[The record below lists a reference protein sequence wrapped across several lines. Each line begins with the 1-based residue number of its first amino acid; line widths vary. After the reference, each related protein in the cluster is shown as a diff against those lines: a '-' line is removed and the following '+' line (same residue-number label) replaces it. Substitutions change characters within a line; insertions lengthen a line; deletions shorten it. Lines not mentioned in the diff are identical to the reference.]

1 MKKYLTSFVCLFSF
15 VVCAVA
21 QEAPKPEFP
30 PHATVLN
37 GYEKVVSTADGA
49 RSMYTLWT
57 RSKDGQVY
65 AELPTTFAEKRYFI
79 ALTVASGDKF
89 AGLQSGDYYV
99 YWRRYNNKLALI
111 VPHLDTRSNGDP
123 ESLSSVNRL
132 FTDTMLLTI
141 PIVTIGPSG
150 GPVID
155 LDSIFVGKASKFF
168 GPSVVNREMGG
179 IFKLQKAKAFPLNI
193 ELAFEIPT
201 ASGKLSSLHY
211 SISELNPK
219 SSYRPRVADER
230 IGYFV
235 TSYSDL
241 GKYKDDETKVRYIN
255 RWHLEKRDPRLKISP
270 PKNPIVF
277 YIEHTTPVRY
287 RRWVKEGIQSW
298 NSAFEKIGISDALE
312 VYYQD
317 KTTGAHMD
325 KDPEDVRY
333 NFVRWLNNDIGTAI
347 GPSRVNP
354 NTGQI
359 LDADI
364 ILTDGWIRHFHYE
377 FDNLL
382 PRIAMEGF
390 SAETLS
396 WLATNPEWDPRLA
409 FAHASQRD
417 HIRQQ
422 LTASAGRAYGGHPAT
437 LVDNT
442 LLGDDEYDGLI
453 GRVSQVNGSCMASQG
468 MAFDVAIMR
477 MIYEIQANQLKEDD
491 EEDKD
496 EEDKDE
502 EDKDEE
508 DKDKEDK
515 DEEDKDKEE
524 AAAKE
529 SVDEEMILDGMP
541 ESFIGPQLAHLV
553 AHEVGHT
560 LGLRHNFKASSAYT
574 LEQINSIE
582 HRGKPIG
589 GSVMDYTPTN
599 IRFEAGTIQGDY
611 SMHGIGPYDY
621 WAIEYGYT
629 FEKDLKP
636 ILARVGEP
644 ELQYA
649 TDEDTG
655 GPDPLARRYDYG
667 KDPLNFAKDQMKLA
681 NHHRGLVLDK
691 FVKDGD
697 SWSKARR
704 GYQITLSM
712 QARAISMMGNWIG
725 GVHVYRDKKGDAG
738 DRAPLQV
745 VPVAQQRAAIDFVV
759 NTAFQD
765 EAFGLT
771 TELLQ
776 RMTTDKWLDRG
787 SRQAVSDPDWPIHD
801 RIAGIQSSALTTLL
815 NPSTLRRVY
824 DNEFRIA
831 ADQDA
836 LTLPELL
843 ETVSSAIWGELDQEV
858 TVAASARKPAISS
871 LRRNLQR
878 EHVKRLVDLAM
889 ANSGSNQAYKPISNL
904 ARAGLRATLNK
915 VNAFVG
921 ANADKLDAYSAAHLA
936 EIQTSITKS
945 LDADIVVTK

>member
-1 MKKYLTSFVCLFSF
+1 MKKYLASFVCLFSF
-15 VVCAVA
+15 VLGSAA
-21 QEAPKPEFP
+21 QEPPKPEFP
-30 PHATVLN
+30 PHTTVLKE
-37 GYEKVVSTADGA
+37 YDKIVSTADGA

-65 AELPTTFAEKRYFI
+65 AELPPTFAQKRYFI
-79 ALTVASGDKF
+79 ALTVASGDKY

-111 VPHLDTRSNGDP
+111 VPDLDTRSNGDP

-132 FTDTMLLTI
+132 FTDTMLLTV
-141 PIVTIGPSG
+141 PIITMGPSG

-155 LDSIFVGKASKFF
+155 LDSILVGKASKFF

-179 IFKLQKAKAFPLNI
+179 LFKLQKAKAFPLNI
-193 ELAFEIPT
+193 ELAFEVPT

-219 SSYRPRVADER
+219 STYRPRVADER

-241 GKYKDDETKVRYIN
+241 GKYKDDETKVRFIN

-287 RRWVKEGIQSW
+287 RRWVKEGVQSW

-382 PRIAMEGF
+382 PKIAMEGF

-396 WLATNPEWDPRLA
+396 WLANNPEWDPRLA

-422 LTASAGRAYGGHPAT
+422 LTASAGRTYGGHPAT

-477 MIYEIQANQLKEDD
+477 MAYEIQANQVKAGETVSD
-491 EEDKD
+491 DKD
-496 EEDKDE
+496 EADKDE
-502 EDKDEE
+502 ADKDEA
-508 DKDKEDK
+508 DK
-515 DEEDKDKEE
+515 DEAAPKEPI
-524 AAAKE
+524 
-529 SVDEEMILDGMP
+529 VEEMILDGMP

-574 LEQINSIE
+574 LEQINSVE

-599 IRFEAGTIQGDY
+599 IRFEAGTAQGDY
-611 SMHGIGPYDY
+611 AMHGIGPYDY

-629 FEKDLKP
+629 FENDLKP
-636 ILARVGEP
+636 ILARVSEP
-644 ELQYA
+644 ELQFA

-667 KDPLNFAKDQMKLA
+667 KDPLNFAQDQMKLA
-681 NHHRGLVLDK
+681 NHHRGLVLEN

-745 VPVAQQRAAIDFVV
+745 VPVAQQRAAINFVV
-759 NTAFQD
+759 NTAFYD

-776 RMTTDKWLDRG
+776 RMSTDKWLDDG

-801 RIAGIQSSALTTLL
+801 RIAGIQSSALTTML

-843 ETVSSAIWGELDQEV
+843 ETVNSAIWGEIDQEV
-858 TVAASARKPAISS
+858 TVAATARKPAISS

-889 ANSGSNQAYKPISNL
+889 TNSGSNQAYKPISNL
-904 ARAGLRATLNK
+904 TRAELRATLNK

-921 ANADKLDAYSAAHLA
+921 ANADMLDAYSAAHLA
-936 EIQTSITKS
+936 EIQTSITKA

>member
-1 MKKYLTSFVCLFSF
+1 MKKYIASFVCLFSF

-30 PHATVLN
+30 PHTTVLN
-37 GYEKVVSTADGA
+37 GYEKIVSTADGA

-65 AELPTTFAEKRYFI
+65 AELPPTFAQKRYFI
-79 ALTVASGDKF
+79 ALTVASGDKY

-111 VPHLDTRSNGDP
+111 VPDLDTRSTGDP

-132 FTDTMLLTI
+132 FTDTMLLTV
-141 PIVTIGPSG
+141 PIITMGPSG

-155 LDSIFVGKASKFF
+155 LDSILVGKASKFF

-179 IFKLQKAKAFPLNI
+179 LFKLQKAKAFPLNV

-211 SISELNPK
+211 SISELNSK
-219 SSYRPRVADER
+219 SSYRPRIADER
-230 IGYFV
+230 IGFFV

-287 RRWVKEGIQSW
+287 RRWVKEGVQSW
-298 NSAFEKIGISDALE
+298 NAAFEKIGISDALE

-382 PRIAMEGF
+382 PKIAMEGF

-396 WLATNPEWDPRLA
+396 WLANNPDWDPRLA

-417 HIRQQ
+417 HVRQQ

-453 GRVSQVNGSCMASQG
+453 GRVSQVNGSCLASQG
-468 MAFDVAIMR
+468 MAFDVAVMR
-477 MIYEIQANQLKEDD
+477 MIYEIQASQLQAN
-491 EEDKD
+491 EDKA
-496 EEDKDE
+496 EDKA
-502 EDKDEE
+502 EDKEAP
-508 DKDKEDK
+508 KEP
-515 DEEDKDKEE
+515 
-524 AAAKE
+524 
-529 SVDEEMILDGMP
+529 VVEEMILDGMP

-574 LEQINSIE
+574 LEQINSVE

-599 IRFEAGTIQGDY
+599 IRFEAGTAQGDY

-629 FEKDLKP
+629 FEKDLNP
-636 ILARVGEP
+636 ILARVGET
-644 ELQYA
+644 ELQFA

-667 KDPLNFAKDQMKLA
+667 KDPLNFAKDQIKLA
-681 NHHRGLVLDK
+681 NHHRGLVLEN

-759 NTAFQD
+759 NTAFHD

-776 RMTTDKWLDRG
+776 RMSTDKWLDGG

-801 RIAGIQSSALTTLL
+801 RIAGIQSSALTSLL

-843 ETVSSAIWGELDQEV
+843 ETVTSAIWSEIDQEV
-858 TVAASARKPAISS
+858 AVAASARKPAISS

-889 ANSGSNQAYKPISNL
+889 TNSGSNQAYKPISNL

-936 EIQTSITKS
+936 EIQTSITKA

>member
-1 MKKYLTSFVCLFSF
+1 MNNYLLRTIPMKNYLASFVCLFSF
-15 VVCAVA
+15 IAWTVA
-21 QEAPKPEFP
+21 QEPPKPEFP
-30 PHATVLN
+30 PHTTVLN
-37 GYEKVVSTADGA
+37 GYEKIVSTADGA

-65 AELPTTFAEKRYFI
+65 AELPPTFAQKRYFI
-79 ALTVASGDKF
+79 ALTVASGDKY

-111 VPHLDTRSNGDP
+111 VPDLDTRSNGDP

-132 FTDTMLLTI
+132 FTDTMLLTV
-141 PIVTIGPSG
+141 PIITMGPSG

-155 LDSIFVGKASKFF
+155 LDSILVGKASKFF

-179 IFKLQKAKAFPLNI
+179 LFKLQKAKAFPLNV

-219 SSYRPRVADER
+219 SNYQPRLADER
-230 IGYFV
+230 IGFFV

-287 RRWVKEGIQSW
+287 RRWVKEGVQSW

-382 PRIAMEGF
+382 PKIAMEGF
-390 SAETLS
+390 SAETLG
-396 WLATNPEWDPRLA
+396 WLANNPDWDPRLA

-417 HIRQQ
+417 HVRQQ
-422 LTASAGRAYGGHPAT
+422 LTASAGRAYGGHPST

-453 GRVSQVNGSCMASQG
+453 GRVSQVNGSCMASHG

-477 MIYEIQANQLKEDD
+477 MIYEIQATQLQADD
-491 EEDKD
+491 TEEKEEDKKE
-496 EEDKDE
+496 EEDKG
-502 EDKDEE
+502 
-508 DKDKEDK
+508 
-515 DEEDKDKEE
+515 EE
-524 AAAKE
+524 AAPIEPVA
-529 SVDEEMILDGMP
+529 EEMILDGMP

-574 LEQINSIE
+574 LEQINSVE

-599 IRFEAGTIQGDY
+599 IRFEAGTAQGDY
-611 SMHGIGPYDY
+611 AMHGIGPYDY

-636 ILARVGEP
+636 ILGRVGEP
-644 ELQYA
+644 ELQFA

-667 KDPLNFAKDQMKLA
+667 KDPLNFAQDQIKLA
-681 NHHRGLVLDK
+681 NHHRGLVLEN

-759 NTAFQD
+759 NTAFND

-776 RMTTDKWLDRG
+776 RMSTDKWLDGG

-801 RIAGIQSSALTTLL
+801 RIAGIQSSALTSLL

-843 ETVSSAIWGELDQEV
+843 ETVTSAIWGELDQEV

-889 ANSGSNQAYKPISNL
+889 TNSGSNQAYKPISNL
-904 ARAGLRATLNK
+904 ARSGLRAMLNK

-921 ANADKLDAYSAAHLA
+921 ANADKLDAYTAAHLA
-936 EIQTSITKS
+936 EIQTSITKA
-945 LDADIVVTK
+945 LEADIVITK

>member
-1 MKKYLTSFVCLFSF
+1 MKKYLASFVCLFSF
-15 VVCAVA
+15 VLGSAA

-30 PHATVLN
+30 PHTTVLKE
-37 GYEKVVSTADGA
+37 YDKIVSTADGA

-65 AELPTTFAEKRYFI
+65 AELPPTFAQKRYFI
-79 ALTVASGDKF
+79 ALTVASGDKY

-111 VPHLDTRSNGDP
+111 VPDLDTRSNGDP

-132 FTDTMLLTI
+132 FTDTMLLTV
-141 PIVTIGPSG
+141 PIITMGPSG

-155 LDSIFVGKASKFF
+155 LDSILVGKASKFF

-179 IFKLQKAKAFPLNI
+179 LFKLQKAKAFPLNI
-193 ELAFEIPT
+193 ELAFEVPT

-219 SSYRPRVADER
+219 STYRPRVADER

-241 GKYKDDETKVRYIN
+241 GKYKDDETKVRFIN

-287 RRWVKEGIQSW
+287 RRWVKEGVQSW

-382 PRIAMEGF
+382 PKIAMEGF

-396 WLATNPEWDPRLA
+396 WLANNPEWDPRLA

-422 LTASAGRAYGGHPAT
+422 LTASAGRTYGGHPAT

-477 MIYEIQANQLKEDD
+477 MAYEIQANQVKAGETVSD
-491 EEDKD
+491 DKD
-496 EEDKDE
+496 EADKDE
-502 EDKDEE
+502 ADKDEA
-508 DKDKEDK
+508 DK
-515 DEEDKDKEE
+515 DEAAPKEPI
-524 AAAKE
+524 
-529 SVDEEMILDGMP
+529 VEEMILDGMP

-574 LEQINSIE
+574 LEQINSVE

-599 IRFEAGTIQGDY
+599 IRFEAGTAQGDY
-611 SMHGIGPYDY
+611 AMHGIGPYDY

-629 FEKDLKP
+629 FENDLKP
-636 ILARVGEP
+636 ILARVSEP
-644 ELQYA
+644 ELQFA

-667 KDPLNFAKDQMKLA
+667 KDPLNFAQDQMKLA
-681 NHHRGLVLDK
+681 NHHRGLVLEN

-745 VPVAQQRAAIDFVV
+745 VPVAQQRAAINFVV
-759 NTAFQD
+759 NTAFYD

-776 RMTTDKWLDRG
+776 RMSTDKWLDDG

-801 RIAGIQSSALTTLL
+801 RIAGIQSSALTTML

-843 ETVSSAIWGELDQEV
+843 ETVNSAIWGEIDQEV
-858 TVAASARKPAISS
+858 TVAATARKPAISS

-889 ANSGSNQAYKPISNL
+889 TNSGSNQAYKPISNL
-904 ARAGLRATLNK
+904 TRAELRATLNK

-921 ANADKLDAYSAAHLA
+921 ANADMLDAYSAAHLA
-936 EIQTSITKS
+936 EIQTSITKA

>member
-1 MKKYLTSFVCLFSF
+1 MKKYLASFVCLFSF
-15 VVCAVA
+15 VVCTVA

-30 PHATVLN
+30 PHTTVLK
-37 GYEKVVSTADGA
+37 GYDKVVSTADGA

-65 AELPTTFAEKRYFI
+65 AELPPTFAQKRYFI
-79 ALTVASGDKF
+79 ALTVASGDKY

-111 VPHLDTRSNGDP
+111 VPDLDTRSNGDP

-141 PIVTIGPSG
+141 PIITIGPSG

-155 LDSIFVGKASKFF
+155 LDSILVGKASKFF

-179 IFKLQKAKAFPLNI
+179 LFKLQKAKAFPLNV

-219 SSYRPRVADER
+219 NTYRPRVADER
-230 IGYFV
+230 IGYFI

-364 ILTDGWIRHFHYE
+364 ILTDGWIRHFRYE

-382 PRIAMEGF
+382 PKIAMEGF

-396 WLATNPEWDPRLA
+396 WLASNPEWDPRLA
-409 FAHASQRD
+409 FAHSSQREYV
-417 HIRQQ
+417 RQQ

-477 MIYEIQANQLKEDD
+477 MVYEIQASQVKADDAVKEDV
-491 EEDKD
+491 
-496 EEDKDE
+496 
-502 EDKDEE
+502 
-508 DKDKEDK
+508 KEDVK
-515 DEEDKDKEE
+515 
-524 AAAKE
+524 AAPQE
-529 SVDEEMILDGMP
+529 PVVEEMILDGMP
-541 ESFIGPQLAHLV
+541 ESFIGPQLSHLV

-574 LEQINSIE
+574 LEQINSVE

-599 IRFEAGTIQGDY
+599 IRFEAGTAQGDY

-629 FEKDLKP
+629 FEKDLLP
-636 ILARVGEP
+636 ILARVSEP
-644 ELQYA
+644 ELQFA

-667 KDPLNFAKDQMKLA
+667 KDPLNFAQDQMKLA

-712 QARAISMMGNWIG
+712 QARAISMMGNWVG

-759 NTAFQD
+759 NTAFHD

-776 RMTTDKWLDRG
+776 RMSTDKWLDGG

-801 RIAGIQSSALTTLL
+801 RIAGIQSSALTILL

-843 ETVSSAIWGELDQEV
+843 ETVSSTIWGELDQEV

-889 ANSGSNQAYKPISNL
+889 TNSGSNQAYKPISNL

-936 EIQTSITKS
+936 EIQNSITKA
-945 LDADIVVTK
+945 LDADVVVTK

>member
-1 MKKYLTSFVCLFSF
+1 MKKYLASFVCLFSF
-15 VVCAVA
+15 VLGSAA
-21 QEAPKPEFP
+21 QEPPKPEFP
-30 PHATVLN
+30 PHTTVLKE
-37 GYEKVVSTADGA
+37 YDKIVSTADGA

-65 AELPTTFAEKRYFI
+65 AELPPTFAQKRYFI
-79 ALTVASGDKF
+79 ALTVASGDKY

-111 VPHLDTRSNGDP
+111 VPDLDTRSNGDP

-132 FTDTMLLTI
+132 FTDTMLLTV
-141 PIVTIGPSG
+141 PIITMGPSG

-155 LDSIFVGKASKFF
+155 LDSILVGKASKFF

-179 IFKLQKAKAFPLNI
+179 LFKLQKAKAFPLNI
-193 ELAFEIPT
+193 ELAFEVPT

-219 SSYRPRVADER
+219 STYRPRVADER

-241 GKYKDDETKVRYIN
+241 GKYKDDETKVRFIN

-287 RRWVKEGIQSW
+287 RRWVKEGVQSW

-382 PRIAMEGF
+382 PKIAMEGF

-396 WLATNPEWDPRLA
+396 WLANNPEWDPRLA

-422 LTASAGRAYGGHPAT
+422 LTASAGRTYGGHPAT

-477 MIYEIQANQLKEDD
+477 MAYEIQANQVKAGETVSD
-491 EEDKD
+491 DKD
-496 EEDKDE
+496 EADKDE
-502 EDKDEE
+502 AAP
-508 DKDKEDK
+508 KEPI
-515 DEEDKDKEE
+515 
-524 AAAKE
+524 
-529 SVDEEMILDGMP
+529 VEEMILDGMP
-541 ESFIGPQLAHLV
+541 ESCIGPQLAHLV

-574 LEQINSIE
+574 LEQINSVE

-599 IRFEAGTIQGDY
+599 IRFEAGTAQGDY
-611 SMHGIGPYDY
+611 AMHGIGPYDY

-629 FEKDLKP
+629 FENDLKP
-636 ILARVGEP
+636 ILARVSEP
-644 ELQYA
+644 ELQFA

-667 KDPLNFAKDQMKLA
+667 KDPLNFAQDQMKLA
-681 NHHRGLVLDK
+681 NHHRGLVLEN

-745 VPVAQQRAAIDFVV
+745 VPVAQQRAAINFVV
-759 NTAFQD
+759 NTAFYD

-776 RMTTDKWLDRG
+776 RMSTDKWLDDG

-801 RIAGIQSSALTTLL
+801 RIAGIQSSALTTML

-843 ETVSSAIWGELDQEV
+843 ETVNSAIWGEIDQEV
-858 TVAASARKPAISS
+858 TVAATARKPAISS

-889 ANSGSNQAYKPISNL
+889 TNSGSNQAYKPISNL
-904 ARAGLRATLNK
+904 TRAELRATLNK

-921 ANADKLDAYSAAHLA
+921 ANADMLDAYSAAHLA
-936 EIQTSITKS
+936 EIQTSITKA

>member
-1 MKKYLTSFVCLFSF
+1 MNNYLLRTIPMKNYLASFVCLFSF
-15 VVCAVA
+15 VAWTVA
-21 QEAPKPEFP
+21 QEPPKPEFP
-30 PHATVLN
+30 PHTTVLN
-37 GYEKVVSTADGA
+37 GYEKIVSTADGA

-65 AELPTTFAEKRYFI
+65 AELPPTFAQKRYFI

-111 VPHLDTRSNGDP
+111 VPDLDTRSNGDP

-132 FTDTMLLTI
+132 FTDTMLLTV
-141 PIVTIGPSG
+141 PIITMGPSG

-155 LDSIFVGKASKFF
+155 LDSILVGKASKFF

-179 IFKLQKAKAFPLNI
+179 LFKLQKAKAFPLNV
-193 ELAFEIPT
+193 ELAFEIPI

-219 SSYRPRVADER
+219 SNYRPRVADER
-230 IGYFV
+230 IGFFV

-255 RWHLEKRDPRLKISP
+255 RWHLEKRDPSLKISP

-287 RRWVKEGIQSW
+287 RRWVKEGVQSW

-382 PRIAMEGF
+382 PKIAMEGF
-390 SAETLS
+390 SAETLG
-396 WLATNPEWDPRLA
+396 WLANNPDWDPRLA

-417 HIRQQ
+417 HVRQQ
-422 LTASAGRAYGGHPAT
+422 LTASAGRAYGGHPST

-453 GRVSQVNGSCMASQG
+453 GRVSQVNGSCMASHG

-477 MIYEIQANQLKEDD
+477 MIYEIQANQLQADETEEK
-491 EEDKD
+491 EEDKKE
-496 EEDKDE
+496 EEDKG
-502 EDKDEE
+502 
-508 DKDKEDK
+508 
-515 DEEDKDKEE
+515 EE
-524 AAAKE
+524 AAPKE
-529 SVDEEMILDGMP
+529 PVVEEMILDGMP

-574 LEQINSIE
+574 LEQINSVE

-599 IRFEAGTIQGDY
+599 IRFEAGTAQGDY
-611 SMHGIGPYDY
+611 AMHGIGPYDY

-636 ILARVGEP
+636 ILGRVGEP
-644 ELQYA
+644 ELQFA

-667 KDPLNFAKDQMKLA
+667 KDPLNFAQDQIKLA
-681 NHHRGLVLDK
+681 NHHRGLVLEN

-712 QARAISMMGNWIG
+712 QARAISMMSNWIG

-759 NTAFQD
+759 NTAFND

-776 RMTTDKWLDRG
+776 RMSTDKWLDSG

-801 RIAGIQSSALTTLL
+801 RIAGIQSSALTSLL

-843 ETVSSAIWGELDQEV
+843 ETVTSAIWGELDQEV

-889 ANSGSNQAYKPISNL
+889 TNSGSNQAYKPISNL
-904 ARAGLRATLNK
+904 ARSGLRAMLNK

-921 ANADKLDAYSAAHLA
+921 ANADKLDAYTAAHLA
-936 EIQTSITKS
+936 EIQTSITKA
-945 LDADIVVTK
+945 LEADIVITK

>member
-1 MKKYLTSFVCLFSF
+1 MNICLLRTISMKKYLASFVCLFSF
-15 VVCAVA
+15 VVGAAA

-30 PHATVLN
+30 PHTTVLKE
-37 GYEKVVSTADGA
+37 YEKVVSTADGA

-57 RSKDGQVY
+57 RAKDGQVY
-65 AELPTTFAEKRYFI
+65 AELPPTFAQKRYFI
-79 ALTVASGDKF
+79 ALTVASGDKY

-111 VPHLDTRSNGDP
+111 VPDLDTRSNGDP

-141 PIVTIGPSG
+141 PIITIGPSG

-155 LDSIFVGKASKFF
+155 LDSILVGKASKFF

-179 IFKLQKAKAFPLNI
+179 LFKLQKAKAFPLNI

-219 SSYRPRVADER
+219 SNYRPRVADER
-230 IGYFV
+230 IGFFI

-241 GKYKDDETKVRYIN
+241 GKYNADETKVRYIN
-255 RWHLEKRDPRLKISP
+255 RWHLEKRDPRLKTSP

-287 RRWVKEGIQSW
+287 RRWVKQGIQSW

-317 KTTGAHMD
+317 KSTGAHMD

-382 PRIAMEGF
+382 PNIAMEGF
-390 SAETLS
+390 SAETLG
-396 WLATNPEWDPRLA
+396 WLANNPEWDPRLA

-417 HIRQQ
+417 HVRQQ
-422 LTASAGRAYGGHPAT
+422 LTALAGRAYGGHPST

-477 MIYEIQANQLKEDD
+477 MIYEIQAGQVKAD
-491 EEDKD
+491 ETV
-496 EEDKDE
+496 
-502 EDKDEE
+502 
-508 DKDKEDK
+508 KEDK
-515 DEEDKDKEE
+515 DAAPKEP
-524 AAAKE
+524 
-529 SVDEEMILDGMP
+529 VVEEMILDGMP

-574 LEQINSIE
+574 LEQINSVE

-599 IRFEAGTIQGDY
+599 IRFEAGTAQGDY

-644 ELQYA
+644 ELQFA

-667 KDPLNFAKDQMKLA
+667 KDPLNFAQDQMKLA
-681 NHHRGLVLDK
+681 NHHRELVLEK

-704 GYQITLSM
+704 GYHITLSM
-712 QARAISMMGNWIG
+712 QTRAISMMGNWIG

-745 VPVAQQRAAIDFVV
+745 VPVAQQRAAINFVV
-759 NTAFQD
+759 NTAFND

-776 RMTTDKWLDRG
+776 RMSTDKWLDRG

-801 RIAGIQSSALTTLL
+801 RIAGIQSSALTILL

-824 DNEFRIA
+824 DNEFRIP

-843 ETVSSAIWGELDQEV
+843 ETVSSTIWGELDQEI

-889 ANSGSNQAYKPISNL
+889 TNSGSNQAYKPISNL
-904 ARAGLRATLNK
+904 ARAGMRATLNK

-921 ANADKLDAYSAAHLA
+921 ANAEKLDAYSAAHLA
-936 EIQTSITKS
+936 EIQTSITKA
-945 LDADIVVTK
+945 LDADIVITK

>member
-1 MKKYLTSFVCLFSF
+1 MKKYLASFVCLFSF
-15 VVCAVA
+15 VLGSAA
-21 QEAPKPEFP
+21 QEPPKPEFP
-30 PHATVLN
+30 PHTTVLKE
-37 GYEKVVSTADGA
+37 YDKIVSTADGA

-65 AELPTTFAEKRYFI
+65 AELPPTFAQKRYFI
-79 ALTVASGDKF
+79 ALTVASGDKY

-111 VPHLDTRSNGDP
+111 VPDLDTRSNGDP

-132 FTDTMLLTI
+132 FTDTMLLTV
-141 PIVTIGPSG
+141 PIITMGPSG

-155 LDSIFVGKASKFF
+155 LDSILVGKASKFF

-179 IFKLQKAKAFPLNI
+179 LFKLQKAKAFPLNI
-193 ELAFEIPT
+193 ELAFEVPT

-219 SSYRPRVADER
+219 STYRPRVADER

-241 GKYKDDETKVRYIN
+241 GKYKDDETKVRFIN

-287 RRWVKEGIQSW
+287 RRWVKEGVQSW

-382 PRIAMEGF
+382 PKIAMEGF

-396 WLATNPEWDPRLA
+396 WLANNPEWDPRLA

-422 LTASAGRAYGGHPAT
+422 LTASAGRTYGGHPAT

-477 MIYEIQANQLKEDD
+477 MAYEIQANQVKAGETVSD
-491 EEDKD
+491 DKD
-496 EEDKDE
+496 EADKDE
-502 EDKDEE
+502 AAP
-508 DKDKEDK
+508 KEPI
-515 DEEDKDKEE
+515 
-524 AAAKE
+524 
-529 SVDEEMILDGMP
+529 VEEMILDGMP

-574 LEQINSIE
+574 LEQINSVE

-599 IRFEAGTIQGDY
+599 IRFEAGTAQGDY
-611 SMHGIGPYDY
+611 AMHGIGPYDY

-629 FEKDLKP
+629 FENDLKP
-636 ILARVGEP
+636 ILARVSEP
-644 ELQYA
+644 ELQFA

-667 KDPLNFAKDQMKLA
+667 KDPLNFAQDQMKLA
-681 NHHRGLVLDK
+681 NHHRGLVLEN

-745 VPVAQQRAAIDFVV
+745 VPVAQQRAAINFVV
-759 NTAFQD
+759 NTAFYD

-776 RMTTDKWLDRG
+776 RMSTDKWLDDG

-801 RIAGIQSSALTTLL
+801 RIAGIQSSALTTML

-843 ETVSSAIWGELDQEV
+843 ETVNSAIWGEIDQEV
-858 TVAASARKPAISS
+858 TVAATARKPAISS

-889 ANSGSNQAYKPISNL
+889 TNSGSNQAYKPISNL
-904 ARAGLRATLNK
+904 TRAELRATLNK

-921 ANADKLDAYSAAHLA
+921 ANADMLDAYSAAHLA
-936 EIQTSITKS
+936 EIQTSITKA

>member
-1 MKKYLTSFVCLFSF
+1 MKNYLASFVCLFSF
-15 VVCAVA
+15 VAWTVA
-21 QEAPKPEFP
+21 QEPPKPEFP
-30 PHATVLN
+30 PHTTVLN
-37 GYEKVVSTADGA
+37 GYEKIVSTADGA

-65 AELPTTFAEKRYFI
+65 AELPPSFAQKRYFI
-79 ALTVASGDKF
+79 ALTVASGDKY
-89 AGLQSGDYYV
+89 AGLQSGEYYV

-111 VPHLDTRSNGDP
+111 VPDLDTRSNGDP

-132 FTDTMLLTI
+132 FTDTMLLTV
-141 PIVTIGPSG
+141 PIITMGPSG

-155 LDSIFVGKASKFF
+155 LDSILVGKASKFF

-179 IFKLQKAKAFPLNI
+179 LFKLQKAKAFPLNV
-193 ELAFEIPT
+193 ELAFEVPT
-201 ASGKLSSLHY
+201 SSGKLSSLHY

-219 SSYRPRVADER
+219 STYRPRVADER
-230 IGYFV
+230 IGFFV

-287 RRWVKEGIQSW
+287 RRWVKEGVQSW

-382 PRIAMEGF
+382 PKIAMEGF

-396 WLATNPEWDPRLA
+396 WLANNPEWDPRLA
-409 FAHASQRD
+409 FAHASQRE
-417 HIRQQ
+417 HVRQQ

-453 GRVSQVNGSCMASQG
+453 GRVSQVNGSCAASHG

-477 MIYEIQANQLKEDD
+477 MIYEIQASQLQADETEEKE
-491 EEDKD
+491 EEA
-496 EEDKDE
+496 E
-502 EDKDEE
+502 
-508 DKDKEDK
+508 
-515 DEEDKDKEE
+515 KDKEE
-524 AAAKE
+524 EKGEEEAAPKE
-529 SVDEEMILDGMP
+529 PVEEEMILDGMP

-574 LEQINSIE
+574 LEQINSVE

-599 IRFEAGTIQGDY
+599 IRFEAGTAQGDY
-611 SMHGIGPYDY
+611 AMHGIGPYDY

-629 FEKDLKP
+629 FDKDLKP

-644 ELQYA
+644 ELQFA

-667 KDPLNFAKDQMKLA
+667 KDPLNFAQDQIKLA
-681 NHHRGLVLDK
+681 NHHRGLVLEN
-691 FVKDGD
+691 FVSDGD

-759 NTAFQD
+759 NTAFKD

-776 RMTTDKWLDRG
+776 RMSTDKWLDSG

-801 RIAGIQSSALTTLL
+801 RIAGIQSSTLTTLL

-843 ETVSSAIWGELDQEV
+843 GTVTSAIWGELDQEI

-889 ANSGSNQAYKPISNL
+889 TNSGSNQAYKPISNL
-904 ARAGLRATLNK
+904 ARAGLRAMLNK
-915 VNAFVG
+915 VNAFVVV
-921 ANADKLDAYSAAHLA
+921 NADKLDAYSAAHLA
-936 EIQTSITKS
+936 EIQTSITKA
-945 LDADIVVTK
+945 LDADFVITK

>member
-1 MKKYLTSFVCLFSF
+1 MNICLLRTISMKKYLASFVCLFSF
-15 VVCAVA
+15 VVGAAA

-30 PHATVLN
+30 PHTTVLKE
-37 GYEKVVSTADGA
+37 YEKVVSTADGA

-57 RSKDGQVY
+57 RAKDGQVY
-65 AELPTTFAEKRYFI
+65 AELPPTFAQKRYFI
-79 ALTVASGDKF
+79 ALTVASGDKY

-111 VPHLDTRSNGDP
+111 VPDLDTRSNGDP

-141 PIVTIGPSG
+141 PIITIGPSG

-155 LDSIFVGKASKFF
+155 LDSILVGKASKFF

-179 IFKLQKAKAFPLNI
+179 LFKLQKAKAFPLNI

-219 SSYRPRVADER
+219 SNYRPRVADER
-230 IGYFV
+230 IGYFI

-241 GKYKDDETKVRYIN
+241 GKYNADETKVRYIN
-255 RWHLEKRDPRLKISP
+255 RWHLEKRDPRLKTSP

-317 KTTGAHMD
+317 KSTGAHMD

-382 PRIAMEGF
+382 PKIAMEGF

-396 WLATNPEWDPRLA
+396 WLANNPEWDPRLA

-417 HIRQQ
+417 HVRQQ
-422 LTASAGRAYGGHPAT
+422 LTALAGRAYGGHPST

-453 GRVSQVNGSCMASQG
+453 GRVSQVNGSCMVSHG

-477 MIYEIQANQLKEDD
+477 MIYEIQASQVKAD
-491 EEDKD
+491 ETASEDK
-496 EEDKDE
+496 EVAP
-502 EDKDEE
+502 
-508 DKDKEDK
+508 KEP
-515 DEEDKDKEE
+515 
-524 AAAKE
+524 
-529 SVDEEMILDGMP
+529 VVEEMILDGMP

-574 LEQINSIE
+574 LEQINSVE

-599 IRFEAGTIQGDY
+599 IRFEAGTAQGDY
-611 SMHGIGPYDY
+611 AMHGIGPYDY

-629 FEKDLKP
+629 FENDLKP

-644 ELQYA
+644 ELQFA

-667 KDPLNFAKDQMKLA
+667 KDPLNFAQDQMKLA
-681 NHHRGLVLDK
+681 NHHRELVLEK

-704 GYQITLSM
+704 GYHITLSM
-712 QARAISMMGNWIG
+712 QTRAISMMGNWIG

-738 DRAPLQV
+738 NRAPLQV
-745 VPVAQQRAAIDFVV
+745 VPVAQQRAAINFVV
-759 NTAFQD
+759 NTAFHD

-776 RMTTDKWLDRG
+776 RMSTDKWLDRG

-801 RIAGIQSSALTTLL
+801 RIAGIQSSALTILL

-824 DNEFRIA
+824 DNEFRIP

-843 ETVSSAIWGELDQEV
+843 ETVSSAIWGELDQEIP
-858 TVAASARKPAISS
+858 VAASARKPAISS

-889 ANSGSNQAYKPISNL
+889 TNSGSNQAYKPISNL

-936 EIQTSITKS
+936 EIQTSISKA
-945 LDADIVVTK
+945 LDADIVITK

>member
-1 MKKYLTSFVCLFSF
+1 MKKYLASFVCLFSF
-15 VVCAVA
+15 VLGSAA
-21 QEAPKPEFP
+21 QEPPKPEFP
-30 PHATVLN
+30 PHTTVLKE
-37 GYEKVVSTADGA
+37 YDKIVSTADGA

-65 AELPTTFAEKRYFI
+65 AELPPTFAQKRYFI
-79 ALTVASGDKF
+79 ALTVASGDKY

-111 VPHLDTRSNGDP
+111 VPDLDTRSNGDP

-132 FTDTMLLTI
+132 FTDTMLLTV
-141 PIVTIGPSG
+141 PIITMGPSG
-150 GPVID
+150 GPIID
-155 LDSIFVGKASKFF
+155 LDSILVGKASKFF

-179 IFKLQKAKAFPLNI
+179 LFKLQKAKAFPLNI
-193 ELAFEIPT
+193 ELAFEVPT

-219 SSYRPRVADER
+219 STYRPRVADER

-241 GKYKDDETKVRYIN
+241 GKYKDDETKVRFIN

-287 RRWVKEGIQSW
+287 RRWVKEGVQSW

-382 PRIAMEGF
+382 PKIAMEGF

-396 WLATNPEWDPRLA
+396 WLANNPEWDPRLA

-422 LTASAGRAYGGHPAT
+422 LTASAGRTYGGHPAT

-477 MIYEIQANQLKEDD
+477 MAYEIQANQVKAGETVSD
-491 EEDKD
+491 DKD
-496 EEDKDE
+496 EADKDE
-502 EDKDEE
+502 AAP
-508 DKDKEDK
+508 KEPI
-515 DEEDKDKEE
+515 
-524 AAAKE
+524 
-529 SVDEEMILDGMP
+529 VEEMILDGMP

-574 LEQINSIE
+574 LEQINSVE

-599 IRFEAGTIQGDY
+599 IRFEAGTAQGDY
-611 SMHGIGPYDY
+611 AMHGIGPYDY

-629 FEKDLKP
+629 FENDLKP
-636 ILARVGEP
+636 ILARVSEP
-644 ELQYA
+644 ELQFA

-667 KDPLNFAKDQMKLA
+667 KDPLNFAQDQMKLA
-681 NHHRGLVLDK
+681 NHHRGLVLEN

-745 VPVAQQRAAIDFVV
+745 VPVAQQRAAINFVV
-759 NTAFQD
+759 NTAFYD

-776 RMTTDKWLDRG
+776 RMSTDKWLDDG

-801 RIAGIQSSALTTLL
+801 RIAGIQSSALTTML

-843 ETVSSAIWGELDQEV
+843 ETVNSAIWGEIDQEV
-858 TVAASARKPAISS
+858 TVAATARKPAISS

-889 ANSGSNQAYKPISNL
+889 TNSGSNQAYKPISNL
-904 ARAGLRATLNK
+904 TRAELRATLNK

-921 ANADKLDAYSAAHLA
+921 ANADMLDAYSAAHLA
-936 EIQTSITKS
+936 EIQTSITKA

>member
-1 MKKYLTSFVCLFSF
+1 MKKYLASFVCLFSF
-15 VVCAVA
+15 VVCTVA

-30 PHATVLN
+30 PHTTVLK
-37 GYEKVVSTADGA
+37 GYDKVVSTADGA

-65 AELPTTFAEKRYFI
+65 AELPPTFAQKRYFI
-79 ALTVASGDKF
+79 ALTVASGDKY

-111 VPHLDTRSNGDP
+111 VPDLDTRSNGDP

-141 PIVTIGPSG
+141 PIITIGPSG

-155 LDSIFVGKASKFF
+155 LDSILVGKASKFF

-179 IFKLQKAKAFPLNI
+179 LFKLQKAKAFPLNV

-219 SSYRPRVADER
+219 STYRPRVADER
-230 IGYFV
+230 IGYFI

-364 ILTDGWIRHFHYE
+364 ILTDGWIRHFRYE

-382 PRIAMEGF
+382 PKIAMEGF

-396 WLATNPEWDPRLA
+396 WLASNPEWDPRLA
-409 FAHASQRD
+409 FAHSSQREYV
-417 HIRQQ
+417 RQQ

-477 MIYEIQANQLKEDD
+477 MVYEIQASQVKADDAVKEDV
-491 EEDKD
+491 
-496 EEDKDE
+496 
-502 EDKDEE
+502 
-508 DKDKEDK
+508 KEDVK
-515 DEEDKDKEE
+515 
-524 AAAKE
+524 AAPQE
-529 SVDEEMILDGMP
+529 PVVEEMILDGMP
-541 ESFIGPQLAHLV
+541 ESFIGPQLSHLV

-574 LEQINSIE
+574 LEQINSVE

-599 IRFEAGTIQGDY
+599 IRFEAGTAQGDY

-629 FEKDLKP
+629 FEKDLLP
-636 ILARVGEP
+636 ILARVSEP
-644 ELQYA
+644 ELQFA

-667 KDPLNFAKDQMKLA
+667 KDPLNFAQDQMKLA

-712 QARAISMMGNWIG
+712 QARAISMMGNWVG

-759 NTAFQD
+759 NTAFHD

-776 RMTTDKWLDRG
+776 RMSTDKWLDGG

-801 RIAGIQSSALTTLL
+801 RIAGIQSSALTILL

-843 ETVSSAIWGELDQEV
+843 ETVSSTIWGELDQEV

-889 ANSGSNQAYKPISNL
+889 TNSGSNQAYKPISNL

-936 EIQTSITKS
+936 EIQNSITKA
-945 LDADIVVTK
+945 LDADVVVTK

>member
-1 MKKYLTSFVCLFSF
+1 MKKYLASFVCLFSF
-15 VVCAVA
+15 VLGSAA

-30 PHATVLN
+30 PHTTVLKE
-37 GYEKVVSTADGA
+37 YDKIVSTADGA

-65 AELPTTFAEKRYFI
+65 AELPPTFAQKRYFI
-79 ALTVASGDKF
+79 ALTVASGDKY

-111 VPHLDTRSNGDP
+111 VPDLDTRSNGDP

-132 FTDTMLLTI
+132 FTDTMLLTV
-141 PIVTIGPSG
+141 PIITMGPSG
-150 GPVID
+150 GPIID
-155 LDSIFVGKASKFF
+155 LDSILVGKASKFF

-179 IFKLQKAKAFPLNI
+179 LFKLQKAKAFPLNI
-193 ELAFEIPT
+193 ELAFEVPT

-219 SSYRPRVADER
+219 STYRPRVADER

-241 GKYKDDETKVRYIN
+241 GKYKDDETKVRFIN

-287 RRWVKEGIQSW
+287 RRWVKEGVQSW

-382 PRIAMEGF
+382 PKIAMEGF

-396 WLATNPEWDPRLA
+396 WLANNPEWDPRLA

-422 LTASAGRAYGGHPAT
+422 LTASAGRTYGGHPAT

-477 MIYEIQANQLKEDD
+477 MAYEIQANQVKAGETVSD
-491 EEDKD
+491 DKD
-496 EEDKDE
+496 EADKDE
-502 EDKDEE
+502 AAP
-508 DKDKEDK
+508 KEPI
-515 DEEDKDKEE
+515 
-524 AAAKE
+524 
-529 SVDEEMILDGMP
+529 VEEMILDGMP

-574 LEQINSIE
+574 LEQINSVE

-599 IRFEAGTIQGDY
+599 IRFEAGTAQGDY
-611 SMHGIGPYDY
+611 AMHGIGPYDY

-629 FEKDLKP
+629 FENDLKP
-636 ILARVGEP
+636 ILARVSEP
-644 ELQYA
+644 ELQFA

-667 KDPLNFAKDQMKLA
+667 KDPLNFAQDQMKLA
-681 NHHRGLVLDK
+681 NHHRGLVLEN

-745 VPVAQQRAAIDFVV
+745 VPVAQQRAAINFVV
-759 NTAFQD
+759 NTAFYD

-776 RMTTDKWLDRG
+776 RMSTDKWLDDG

-801 RIAGIQSSALTTLL
+801 RIAGIQSSALTTML

-843 ETVSSAIWGELDQEV
+843 ETVNSAIWGEIDQEV
-858 TVAASARKPAISS
+858 TVAATARKPAISS

-889 ANSGSNQAYKPISNL
+889 TNSGSNQAYKPISNL
-904 ARAGLRATLNK
+904 TRAELRATLNK

-921 ANADKLDAYSAAHLA
+921 ANADMLDAYSAAHLA
-936 EIQTSITKS
+936 EIQTSITKA

>member
-1 MKKYLTSFVCLFSF
+1 MNNHLLKTIPMKKYLASFVCLFSF
-15 VVCAVA
+15 VLGSAA

-30 PHATVLN
+30 PHTTVLKE
-37 GYEKVVSTADGA
+37 YDKIVSTADGA

-65 AELPTTFAEKRYFI
+65 AELPPTFAQKRYFI
-79 ALTVASGDKF
+79 ALTVASGDKY

-111 VPHLDTRSNGDP
+111 VPDLDTRSNGDP

-132 FTDTMLLTI
+132 FTDTMLLTV
-141 PIVTIGPSG
+141 PIITMGPSG

-155 LDSIFVGKASKFF
+155 LDSILVGKASKFF

-179 IFKLQKAKAFPLNI
+179 LFKLQKAKAFPLNI
-193 ELAFEIPT
+193 ELAFEVPT

-219 SSYRPRVADER
+219 STYRPRVADER

-241 GKYKDDETKVRYIN
+241 GKYKDDETKVRFIN

-287 RRWVKEGIQSW
+287 RRWVKEGVQSW

-382 PRIAMEGF
+382 PKIAMEGF

-396 WLATNPEWDPRLA
+396 WLANNPEWDPRLA

-422 LTASAGRAYGGHPAT
+422 LTASAGRTYGGHPAT

-477 MIYEIQANQLKEDD
+477 MAYEIQANQVKAGETVSD
-491 EEDKD
+491 DKD
-496 EEDKDE
+496 EADKDE
-502 EDKDEE
+502 ADKDEA
-508 DKDKEDK
+508 DK
-515 DEEDKDKEE
+515 DEAAPKEPI
-524 AAAKE
+524 
-529 SVDEEMILDGMP
+529 VEEMILDGMP

-574 LEQINSIE
+574 LEQINSVE

-599 IRFEAGTIQGDY
+599 IRFEAGTAQGDY
-611 SMHGIGPYDY
+611 AMHGIGPYDY

-629 FEKDLKP
+629 FENDLKP
-636 ILARVGEP
+636 ILARVSEP
-644 ELQYA
+644 ELQFA

-667 KDPLNFAKDQMKLA
+667 KDPLNFAQDQMKLA
-681 NHHRGLVLDK
+681 NHHRGLVLEN

-745 VPVAQQRAAIDFVV
+745 VPVAQQRAAINFVV
-759 NTAFQD
+759 NTAFYD

-776 RMTTDKWLDRG
+776 RMSTDKWLDDG

-801 RIAGIQSSALTTLL
+801 RIAGIQSSALTTML

-843 ETVSSAIWGELDQEV
+843 ETVNSAIWGEIDQEV
-858 TVAASARKPAISS
+858 TVAATARKPAISS

-889 ANSGSNQAYKPISNL
+889 TNSGSNQAYKPISNL
-904 ARAGLRATLNK
+904 TRAELRATLNK

-921 ANADKLDAYSAAHLA
+921 ANADMLDAYSAAHLA
-936 EIQTSITKS
+936 EIQTSITKA

>member
-1 MKKYLTSFVCLFSF
+1 MKKYLASFVCLFSF
-15 VVCAVA
+15 VLGSAA

-30 PHATVLN
+30 PHTTVLKE
-37 GYEKVVSTADGA
+37 YDKIVSTADGA

-65 AELPTTFAEKRYFI
+65 AELPPTFAQKRYFI
-79 ALTVASGDKF
+79 ALTVASGDKY

-111 VPHLDTRSNGDP
+111 VPDLDTRSNGDP

-132 FTDTMLLTI
+132 FTDTMLLTV
-141 PIVTIGPSG
+141 PIITMGPSG

-155 LDSIFVGKASKFF
+155 LDSILVGKASKFF

-179 IFKLQKAKAFPLNI
+179 LFKLQKAKAFPLNI
-193 ELAFEIPT
+193 ELAFEVPT

-219 SSYRPRVADER
+219 STYRPRVADER

-241 GKYKDDETKVRYIN
+241 GKYKDDETKVRFIN

-287 RRWVKEGIQSW
+287 RRWVKEGVQSW

-382 PRIAMEGF
+382 PKIAMEGF

-396 WLATNPEWDPRLA
+396 WLANNPEWDPRLA

-422 LTASAGRAYGGHPAT
+422 LTASAGRTYGGHPAT

-477 MIYEIQANQLKEDD
+477 MAYEIQANQVKAGETVSD
-491 EEDKD
+491 DKD
-496 EEDKDE
+496 EADKDE
-502 EDKDEE
+502 AAP
-508 DKDKEDK
+508 KEPI
-515 DEEDKDKEE
+515 
-524 AAAKE
+524 
-529 SVDEEMILDGMP
+529 VEEMILDGMP

-574 LEQINSIE
+574 LEQINSVE

-599 IRFEAGTIQGDY
+599 IRFEAGTAQGDY
-611 SMHGIGPYDY
+611 AMHGIGPYDY

-629 FEKDLKP
+629 FENDLKP
-636 ILARVGEP
+636 ILARVSEP
-644 ELQYA
+644 ELQFA

-667 KDPLNFAKDQMKLA
+667 KDPLNFAQDQMKLA
-681 NHHRGLVLDK
+681 NHHRGLVLEN

-745 VPVAQQRAAIDFVV
+745 VPVAQQRAAINFVV
-759 NTAFQD
+759 NTAFYD

-776 RMTTDKWLDRG
+776 RMSTDKWLDDG

-801 RIAGIQSSALTTLL
+801 RIAGIQSSALTTML

-843 ETVSSAIWGELDQEV
+843 ETVNSAIWGEIDQEV
-858 TVAASARKPAISS
+858 TVAATARKPAISS

-889 ANSGSNQAYKPISNL
+889 TNSGSNQAYKPISNL
-904 ARAGLRATLNK
+904 TRAELRATLNK

-921 ANADKLDAYSAAHLA
+921 ANADMLDAYSAAHLA
-936 EIQTSITKS
+936 EIQTSITKA

>member
-1 MKKYLTSFVCLFSF
+1 MNNYLLRTIPMKNYLASFVCLFSF
-15 VVCAVA
+15 VAWTVA
-21 QEAPKPEFP
+21 QEPPKPEFP
-30 PHATVLN
+30 PHTTVLN
-37 GYEKVVSTADGA
+37 GYEKIVSTADGA

-65 AELPTTFAEKRYFI
+65 AELPPTFAQKRYFI
-79 ALTVASGDKF
+79 ALTVASGDKY

-111 VPHLDTRSNGDP
+111 VPDLDTRSNGDP

-132 FTDTMLLTI
+132 FTDTMLLTV
-141 PIVTIGPSG
+141 PIITMGPSG

-155 LDSIFVGKASKFF
+155 LDSILVGKASKFF

-179 IFKLQKAKAFPLNI
+179 LFKLQKAKAFPLNV

-219 SSYRPRVADER
+219 SNYQPRLADER
-230 IGYFV
+230 IGFFV

-287 RRWVKEGIQSW
+287 RRWVKEGVQSW

-382 PRIAMEGF
+382 PKIAMEGF
-390 SAETLS
+390 SAETLG
-396 WLATNPEWDPRLA
+396 WLANNPDWDPRLA

-417 HIRQQ
+417 HVRQQ
-422 LTASAGRAYGGHPAT
+422 LTASAGRAYGGHPST

-453 GRVSQVNGSCMASQG
+453 GRVSQVNGSCMASHG

-477 MIYEIQANQLKEDD
+477 MIYEIQATQLQADD
-491 EEDKD
+491 TEEKEEDKKE
-496 EEDKDE
+496 EEDKG
-502 EDKDEE
+502 
-508 DKDKEDK
+508 
-515 DEEDKDKEE
+515 EE
-524 AAAKE
+524 AAPIEPVA
-529 SVDEEMILDGMP
+529 EEMILDGMP

-574 LEQINSIE
+574 LEQINSVE

-599 IRFEAGTIQGDY
+599 IRFEAGTAQGDY
-611 SMHGIGPYDY
+611 AMHGIGPYDY

-636 ILARVGEP
+636 ILGRVGEP
-644 ELQYA
+644 ELQFA

-667 KDPLNFAKDQMKLA
+667 KDPLNFAQDQIKLA
-681 NHHRGLVLDK
+681 NHHRGLVLEN

-759 NTAFQD
+759 NTAFND

-776 RMTTDKWLDRG
+776 RMSTDKWLDGG

-801 RIAGIQSSALTTLL
+801 RIAGIQSSALTSLL

-843 ETVSSAIWGELDQEV
+843 ETVTSAIWGELDQEV

-889 ANSGSNQAYKPISNL
+889 TNSGSNQAYKPISNL
-904 ARAGLRATLNK
+904 ARSGLRAMLNK

-921 ANADKLDAYSAAHLA
+921 ANADKLDAYTAAHLA
-936 EIQTSITKS
+936 EIQTSITKA
-945 LDADIVVTK
+945 LEADIVITK

>member
-1 MKKYLTSFVCLFSF
+1 MKNYLASFVCLFSF
-15 VVCAVA
+15 VAWTVA
-21 QEAPKPEFP
+21 QEPPKPEFP
-30 PHATVLN
+30 PHTTVLN
-37 GYEKVVSTADGA
+37 GYEKIVSTADGA

-65 AELPTTFAEKRYFI
+65 AELPPTFAQKRYFI

-111 VPHLDTRSNGDP
+111 VPDLDTRSNGDP

-132 FTDTMLLTI
+132 FTDTMLLTV
-141 PIVTIGPSG
+141 PIITMGPSG

-155 LDSIFVGKASKFF
+155 LDSILVGKASKFF

-179 IFKLQKAKAFPLNI
+179 LFKLQKAKAFPLNV
-193 ELAFEIPT
+193 ELAFEIPI

-219 SSYRPRVADER
+219 SNYRPRVADER
-230 IGYFV
+230 IGFFV

-255 RWHLEKRDPRLKISP
+255 RWHLEKRDPSLKISP

-287 RRWVKEGIQSW
+287 RRWVKEGVQSW

-382 PRIAMEGF
+382 PKIAMEGF
-390 SAETLS
+390 SAETLG
-396 WLATNPEWDPRLA
+396 WLANNPDWDPRLA

-417 HIRQQ
+417 HVRQQ
-422 LTASAGRAYGGHPAT
+422 LTASAGRAYGGHPST

-453 GRVSQVNGSCMASQG
+453 GRVSQVNGSCMASHG

-477 MIYEIQANQLKEDD
+477 MIYEIQANQLQADETEEK
-491 EEDKD
+491 EEDKKE
-496 EEDKDE
+496 EEDKG
-502 EDKDEE
+502 
-508 DKDKEDK
+508 
-515 DEEDKDKEE
+515 EE
-524 AAAKE
+524 AAPKE
-529 SVDEEMILDGMP
+529 PVVEEMILDGMP

-574 LEQINSIE
+574 LEQINSVE

-599 IRFEAGTIQGDY
+599 IRFEAGTAQGDY
-611 SMHGIGPYDY
+611 AMHGIGPYDY

-636 ILARVGEP
+636 ILGRVGEP
-644 ELQYA
+644 ELQFA

-667 KDPLNFAKDQMKLA
+667 KDPLNFAQDQIKLA
-681 NHHRGLVLDK
+681 NHHRGLVLEN

-712 QARAISMMGNWIG
+712 QARAISMMSNWIG

-759 NTAFQD
+759 NTAFND

-776 RMTTDKWLDRG
+776 RMSTDKWLDSG

-801 RIAGIQSSALTTLL
+801 RIAGIQSSALTSLL

-843 ETVSSAIWGELDQEV
+843 ETVTSAIWGELDQEV

-889 ANSGSNQAYKPISNL
+889 TNSGSNQAYKPISNL
-904 ARAGLRATLNK
+904 ARSGLRAMLNK

-921 ANADKLDAYSAAHLA
+921 ANADKLDAYTAAHLA
-936 EIQTSITKS
+936 EIQTSITKA
-945 LDADIVVTK
+945 LEADIVITK

>member
-1 MKKYLTSFVCLFSF
+1 MKNYLASFVCLFSF
-15 VVCAVA
+15 VTWTVA
-21 QEAPKPEFP
+21 QEPPKPEFP

-65 AELPTTFAEKRYFI
+65 AELPPTFAQKRYFI
-79 ALTVASGDKF
+79 ALTVASGDKY

-111 VPHLDTRSNGDP
+111 VPDLDTRSNGDP

-132 FTDTMLLTI
+132 FTDTMLLTV
-141 PIVTIGPSG
+141 PIITMGPSG

-155 LDSIFVGKASKFF
+155 LDSILVGKASKFF

-179 IFKLQKAKAFPLNI
+179 LFKLQKAKAFPLNV

-219 SSYRPRVADER
+219 SNYRPRIADER
-230 IGYFV
+230 IGFFV

-287 RRWVKEGIQSW
+287 RRWVKEGVQSW

-317 KTTGAHMD
+317 KITGAHMD

-382 PRIAMEGF
+382 PKIAMEGF

-396 WLATNPEWDPRLA
+396 WLANNPDWDPRLA
-409 FAHASQRD
+409 FAHGSQRD
-417 HIRQQ
+417 HVRQK
-422 LTASAGRAYGGHPAT
+422 LTAAAGRAYGGHPAT

-477 MIYEIQANQLKEDD
+477 MIYEIQASQLQADEAEDKKE
-491 EEDKD
+491 EEDKG
-496 EEDKDE
+496 EEAKGE
-502 EDKDEE
+502 
-508 DKDKEDK
+508 
-515 DEEDKDKEE
+515 EE
-524 AAAKE
+524 AAPKE
-529 SVDEEMILDGMP
+529 PVEEEMILDGMP

-574 LEQINSIE
+574 LEQINSVE

-599 IRFEAGTIQGDY
+599 IRFEAGTAQGDY
-611 SMHGIGPYDY
+611 AMHGIGPYDY

-629 FEKDLKP
+629 FEKDLNP

-644 ELQYA
+644 ELQFA

-667 KDPLNFAKDQMKLA
+667 KDPLNFAQDQIKLA
-681 NHHRGLVLDK
+681 NHHRGLVLEN

-759 NTAFQD
+759 NTAFND

-776 RMTTDKWLDRG
+776 RMSTDKWLDG
-787 SRQAVSDPDWPIHD
+787 GARQAVSDPDWPIHD
-801 RIAGIQSSALTTLL
+801 RIAGIQSSALTSLL

-843 ETVSSAIWGELDQEV
+843 ETVTSAIWGELDQEV

-889 ANSGSNQAYKPISNL
+889 TNSGSNQAYKPISNL
-904 ARAGLRATLNK
+904 ARAGLRAMLNK

-921 ANADKLDAYSAAHLA
+921 ANADKLDAYTAAHLA
-936 EIQTSITKS
+936 EIQTSITKA
-945 LDADIVVTK
+945 LDADFVITK

>member
-1 MKKYLTSFVCLFSF
+1 MKNYLASFVCLFSF
-15 VVCAVA
+15 VAWTVA
-21 QEAPKPEFP
+21 QEPPKPEFP
-30 PHATVLN
+30 PHTTVLN
-37 GYEKVVSTADGA
+37 GYEKIVSTADGA

-65 AELPTTFAEKRYFI
+65 AELPPSFAQKRYFI
-79 ALTVASGDKF
+79 ALTVASGDKY
-89 AGLQSGDYYV
+89 AGLQSGEYYV

-111 VPHLDTRSNGDP
+111 VPDLDTRSNGDP

-132 FTDTMLLTI
+132 FTDTMLLTV
-141 PIVTIGPSG
+141 PIITMGPSG

-155 LDSIFVGKASKFF
+155 LDSILVGKASKFF

-179 IFKLQKAKAFPLNI
+179 LFKLQKAKAFPLNV
-193 ELAFEIPT
+193 ELAFEVPT
-201 ASGKLSSLHY
+201 SSGKLSSLHY

-219 SSYRPRVADER
+219 STYRPRVADER
-230 IGYFV
+230 IGFFV

-287 RRWVKEGIQSW
+287 RRWVKEGVQSW

-382 PRIAMEGF
+382 PKIAMEGF

-396 WLATNPEWDPRLA
+396 WLANNPEWDPRLA
-409 FAHASQRD
+409 FAHASQRE
-417 HIRQQ
+417 HVRQQ

-453 GRVSQVNGSCMASQG
+453 GRVSQVNGSCAASHG

-477 MIYEIQANQLKEDD
+477 MIYEIQASQLQADETEEKE
-491 EEDKD
+491 EEA
-496 EEDKDE
+496 E
-502 EDKDEE
+502 
-508 DKDKEDK
+508 
-515 DEEDKDKEE
+515 KDKEE
-524 AAAKE
+524 EKGEEEAAPKE
-529 SVDEEMILDGMP
+529 PVEEEMILDGMP

-574 LEQINSIE
+574 LEQINSVE

-599 IRFEAGTIQGDY
+599 IRFEAGTAQGDY
-611 SMHGIGPYDY
+611 AMHGIGPYDY

-629 FEKDLKP
+629 FDKDLKP

-644 ELQYA
+644 ELQFA

-667 KDPLNFAKDQMKLA
+667 KDPLNFAQDQIKLA
-681 NHHRGLVLDK
+681 NHHRGLVLEN
-691 FVKDGD
+691 FVSDGD

-759 NTAFQD
+759 NTAFKD

-776 RMTTDKWLDRG
+776 RMSTDKWLDSG

-801 RIAGIQSSALTTLL
+801 RIAGIQSSTLTTLL

-843 ETVSSAIWGELDQEV
+843 GTVTSAIWGELDQEI

-889 ANSGSNQAYKPISNL
+889 TNSGSNQAYKPISNL
-904 ARAGLRATLNK
+904 ARAGLRAMLNK

-936 EIQTSITKS
+936 EIQTSITKA
-945 LDADIVVTK
+945 LDADFVITK

>member
-1 MKKYLTSFVCLFSF
+1 MKNYLASFVCLFSF
-15 VVCAVA
+15 VTWTVA
-21 QEAPKPEFP
+21 QEPPKPEFP

-37 GYEKVVSTADGA
+37 GYEKIVSTADGA

-65 AELPTTFAEKRYFI
+65 AELPPTFAQKRYFI
-79 ALTVASGDKF
+79 ALTVASGDKY

-111 VPHLDTRSNGDP
+111 VPDLDTRSNGDP

-132 FTDTMLLTI
+132 FTDTMLLTV
-141 PIVTIGPSG
+141 PIITMGPSG

-155 LDSIFVGKASKFF
+155 LDSILVGKASKFF

-179 IFKLQKAKAFPLNI
+179 LFKLQKAKAFPLNV

-219 SSYRPRVADER
+219 SNYRPRIADER
-230 IGYFV
+230 IGFFV

-287 RRWVKEGIQSW
+287 RRWVKEGVQSW

-317 KTTGAHMD
+317 KITGAHMD

-382 PRIAMEGF
+382 PKIAMEGF

-396 WLATNPEWDPRLA
+396 WLANNPDWDPRLA
-409 FAHASQRD
+409 FAHGSQRD
-417 HIRQQ
+417 HVRQK
-422 LTASAGRAYGGHPAT
+422 LTAAAGRAYGGHPAT

-477 MIYEIQANQLKEDD
+477 MIYEIQASQLQADEAEDKKE
-491 EEDKD
+491 EEDKG
-496 EEDKDE
+496 EEAKGE
-502 EDKDEE
+502 
-508 DKDKEDK
+508 
-515 DEEDKDKEE
+515 EE
-524 AAAKE
+524 AAPKE
-529 SVDEEMILDGMP
+529 PVDEEMILDGMP

-574 LEQINSIE
+574 LEQINSVE

-599 IRFEAGTIQGDY
+599 IRFEAGTAQGDY
-611 SMHGIGPYDY
+611 AMHGIGPYDY

-629 FEKDLKP
+629 FEKDLNP

-644 ELQYA
+644 ELQFA

-667 KDPLNFAKDQMKLA
+667 KDPLNFAQDQIKLA
-681 NHHRGLVLDK
+681 NHHRGLVLEN

-759 NTAFQD
+759 NTAFND

-776 RMTTDKWLDRG
+776 RMSTDKWLDG
-787 SRQAVSDPDWPIHD
+787 GARQAVSDPDWPIHD
-801 RIAGIQSSALTTLL
+801 RIAGIQSSALTSLL

-843 ETVSSAIWGELDQEV
+843 ETVTSAIWGELDQEV

-889 ANSGSNQAYKPISNL
+889 TNSGSNQAYKPISNL
-904 ARAGLRATLNK
+904 ARAGLRAMLNK

-921 ANADKLDAYSAAHLA
+921 ANADKLDAYTAAHLA
-936 EIQTSITKS
+936 EIQTSITKA
-945 LDADIVVTK
+945 LDADFVITK